1 MLPNILCEVVKYPDL
16 NRVCNVFNK
25 NTIDDYFW
33 LHLPCETTKME
44 FHKLFNISG
53 QNKVEID
60 TTDKLGREIT
70 EGAHVIYTN
79 VGTIGKVQDIKTDE
93 NGSWVLIQV
102 DELTKL
108 WYNTEYVELTDQTS
122 KVTFNEEND
131 KEVSIDDIKDELK
144 NNFENTEMGDD
155 GVGGG

>member
-53 QNKVEID
+53 QNKIEID
-60 TTDKLGREIT
+60 TTDKLGRENDHPWIRINSSILDT
-70 EGAHVIYTN
+70 T
-79 VGTIGKVQDIKTDE
+79 VGKKLYKIQLMDVQTDE
-93 NGSWVLIQV
+93 PYNYYFTYIIQ
-102 DELTKL
+102 DDNPYTP
-108 WYNTEYVELTDQTS
+108 YVYMEGRGNHTNPNKAES
-122 KVTFNEEND
+122 EN
-131 KEVSIDDIKDELK
+131 
-144 NNFENTEMGDD
+144 
-155 GVGGG
+155 

>member
-53 QNKVEID
+53 KNKVEID
-60 TTDKLGREIT
+60 TTDKLGRENDHPWIRINSSILDT
-70 EGAHVIYTN
+70 T
-79 VGTIGKVQDIKTDE
+79 VGKKLYKIQLMDVQTDE
-93 NGSWVLIQV
+93 PYNYYFTYIIQDDNPYTPYV
-102 DELTKL
+102 YMEDRGNHTNPTK
-108 WYNTEYVELTDQTS
+108 
-122 KVTFNEEND
+122 EE
-131 KEVSIDDIKDELK
+131 S
-144 NNFENTEMGDD
+144 EN
-155 GVGGG
+155 